1 MQRNHRWR
9 GTKSGTLPGKIR
21 GLLGIAL
28 LALSACEGDPAA
40 YGITGPFPE
49 GVAPVTLTRALPRLE
64 TSDDTP
70 GVRVD
75 AADRYAATARQR
87 ATASATATRRYYGY
101 DH

>member
-1 MQRNHRWR
+1 M
-9 GTKSGTLPGKIR
+9 L
-21 GLLGIAL
+21 AL
-28 LALSACEGDPAA
+28 AALVLSACEGDPAA

-49 GVAPVTLTRALPRLE
+49 GVTAVTLTRALPRME
-64 TSDDTP
+64 TLDDTP

-87 ATASATATRRYYGY
+87 GTATATRRYYGY